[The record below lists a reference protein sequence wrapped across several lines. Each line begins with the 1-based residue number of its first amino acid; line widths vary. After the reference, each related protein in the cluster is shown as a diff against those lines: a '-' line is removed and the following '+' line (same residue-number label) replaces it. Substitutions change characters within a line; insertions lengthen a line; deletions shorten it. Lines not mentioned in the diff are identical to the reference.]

1 MFVSLIVSII
11 LVGLC
16 FVFFSRGR
24 QETESAAP
32 VGPERFLIV
41 IAVSLGVGIMLASVW
56 VLITYGGMTFQM
68 IEDRV
73 SGWLERV
80 L

>member
-1 MFVSLIVSII
+1 MVVSLIVSII

-16 FVFFSRGR
+16 VFFFSRR
-24 QETESAAP
+24 ETESAAP

-56 VLITYGGMTFQM
+56 VLVTYGGATFQL
-68 IEDRV
+68 IQDRV
-73 SGWLERV
+73 SGWLEQV